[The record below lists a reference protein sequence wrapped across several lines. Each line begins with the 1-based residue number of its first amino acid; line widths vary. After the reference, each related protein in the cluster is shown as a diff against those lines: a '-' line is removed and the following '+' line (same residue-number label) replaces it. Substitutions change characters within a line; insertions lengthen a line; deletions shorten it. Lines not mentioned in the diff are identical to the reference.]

1 MGRNRAPHA
10 IGRETGAVRLN
21 SQRERSELDMKSESE
36 KSLVG
41 TFGKTCA
48 ERRLNPRALAAVML
62 SVKRIEAVWQIN
74 GV

>member
-1 MGRNRAPHA
+1 
-10 IGRETGAVRLN
+10 
-21 SQRERSELDMKSESE
+21 MKIESE